1 MRRAACTVMLAPG
14 DYGSAPRHFEPS
26 PAIPA
31 MRDMPDLPGTCSTA
45 ASSYTEITPGAGPA
59 STVSPWPAADP
70 MAADLARLLIDSD
83 PGAAHLLLDAAH
95 QRSGA
100 IAPLCALLLEPA
112 ARRLGDLWSADDC
125 SEYDVTLGLCRLQ
138 SAVRRLDHGPS
149 RTVLPGAPVVLVA
162 PQPGETHLLGAAL
175 DAELLWQA
183 GWDMHARFPESDAAL
198 QALLSE
204 TWFDALDLSLSAA
217 FRREHW
223 LPRITR
229 TIAQARRA
237 SRNPALL
244 VVVGG
249 RLFGEERAAGQHV
262 GANLCCR
269 SATHT
274 VPLVLGALGLRTAV
288 AAPA

>member
-1 MRRAACTVMLAPG
+1 MKHPG
-14 DYGSAPRHFEPS
+14 AS
-26 PAIPA
+26 PAG
-31 MRDMPDLPGTCSTA
+31 DA
-45 ASSYTEITPGAGPA
+45 ASAVP
-59 STVSPWPAADP
+59 PWPAADP
-70 MAADLARLLIDSD
+70 LVADLARLLIDPD

-95 QRSGA
+95 QKSGA

-138 SAVRRLDHGPS
+138 SAVRRLDPGPS
-149 RTVLPGAPVVLVA
+149 RTVLPGAPAVLVA
-162 PQPGETHLLGAAL
+162 PQPGESHLLGAAL

-183 GWDMHARFPESDAAL
+183 GWNMHARFPESDADL
-198 QALLSE
+198 QALLAD
-204 TWFDALDLSLSAA
+204 TWFDALDLTLSTA

-229 TIAQARRA
+229 TIAQARHA
-237 SRNPALL
+237 SRNPALV

-249 RLFGEERAAGQHV
+249 RLFGEDLAAGQRV
-262 GANLCCR
+262 GANLCSA

-274 VPLVLGALGLRTAV
+274 APLVLGALRVLRAP